1 MTTHSKQNEE
11 LFEFIDLR
19 IRELQYLKRDAAVK
33 KYPPKKREMFRRQ
46 IAGRILE
53 LKHVKSVIAQHK
65 EFEQIN
71 QMKGN
76 WIKHAGFVKVQ
87 P

>member
-1 MTTHSKQNEE
+1 MTTHSQQNEQ

-19 IRELQYLKRDAAVK
+19 IRELQYFKRDAALK

-46 IAGRILE
+46 LHGRILE
-53 LKHVKSVIAQHK
+53 LRHIKSVIAQHK

-71 QMKGN
+71 LMKGA
-76 WIKHAGFVKVQ
+76 WIKHAGFEKVK